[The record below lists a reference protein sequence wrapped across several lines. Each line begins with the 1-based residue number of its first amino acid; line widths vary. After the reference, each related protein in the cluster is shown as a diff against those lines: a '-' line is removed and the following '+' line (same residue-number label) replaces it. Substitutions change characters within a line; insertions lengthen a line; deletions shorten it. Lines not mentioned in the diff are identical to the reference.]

1 VAEPGG
7 YRGDLTDVDVDE
19 ALAEKSAHVGM
30 LMPREPLQA
39 GAVWEVKQSAT
50 EVFRVVRVFLL
61 AFLLAVLALGGAAYA
76 DCTSCFTSVF
86 AHRTSTNIDLS
97 FTAQASE
104 DVVLPDS
111 VVAVVMQVDGNRTK
125 CLNTT
130 LTKTSQSHGVALYRG
145 SFGAYG
151 TYTHS
156 GRIELAGQIYAFTV
170 PLDGTPGKIDVA
182 ADQSPLNRNGVRVQ
196 VIAAVPVTPA
206 PTIAPAA
213 AGVDLPKI
221 EPAFLIGGGVILIT
235 IVGAYVD
242 RRRSLA
248 RSLSA

>member
-1 VAEPGG
+1 
-7 YRGDLTDVDVDE
+7 
-19 ALAEKSAHVGM
+19 M
-30 LMPREPLQA
+30 
-39 GAVWEVKQSAT
+39 
-50 EVFRVVRVFLL
+50 VRVFLF
-61 AFLLAVLALGGAAYA
+61 AFLFALLALGAAAYA

-86 AHRTSTNIDLS
+86 AQRTSTNIELS
-97 FTAQASE
+97 FTAQA
-104 DVVLPDS
+104 DGNLVLPNS

-125 CLNTT
+125 CLSTT
-130 LTKTSQSHGVALYRG
+130 LFKTSQSQGVAVYRG

-182 ADQSPLNRNGVRVQ
+182 ADQSPLNGNGVRVQ
-196 VIAAVPVTPA
+196 VIAAAPVTPA
-206 PTIAPAA
+206 PTTAPAP
-213 AGVDLPKI
+213 AGVELPKI
-221 EPAFLIGGGVILIT
+221 DPAFLIGGGVVLVT

-248 RSLSA
+248 RSLAA

>member
-1 VAEPGG
+1 MWRV
-7 YRGDLTDVDVDE
+7 LV
-19 ALAEKSAHVGM
+19 LAS
-30 LMPREPLQA
+30 L
-39 GAVWEVKQSAT
+39 
-50 EVFRVVRVFLL
+50 F
-61 AFLLAVLALGGAAYA
+61 AVLGLGRVAYA
-76 DCTSCFTSVF
+76 DCNSCFTSVF
-86 AHRTSTNIDLS
+86 AQRTSTNIDLT
-97 FTAQASE
+97 FTARVNE
-104 DVVLPDS
+104 DTVLPDS
-111 VVAVVMQVDGNRTK
+111 VVAVVMQIDGNRTK

-130 LTKTSQSHGVALYRG
+130 LSKTSQAHGFAVYRG

-196 VIAAVPVTPA
+196 VIAAPPVTPA

-213 AGVDLPKI
+213 AGVELPKI

-235 IVGAYVD
+235 IVGAYV
-242 RRRSLA
+242 
-248 RSLSA
+248 